1 MNNKITIGSR
11 GSKLSLAYANKV
23 ISLISGTDLVA
34 GKRIIIQTI
43 KTSGDLFQDKKI
55 SEIGGKDLFCKEIEE
70 KLNRREIDIAVHSLK
85 DMDSV
90 ETRGLSIQAYIKRND
105 PRESFV
111 SKKFEKLSELKNVKI
126 GSSSRRRELQLKS
139 FNKNLK
145 IESIRGNIDTRISKV
160 EKGEYDGVI
169 LAEAGLKTLKLENYV
184 KEIFSIKEFIPTAGQ
199 GIIAV
204 QCRKDDEDIKKILNQ
219 LNHYE
224 TQLCALAE
232 RNFLKTIGGDCD
244 TAVGCSA
251 ILNRDIIQIKAQL
264 FSDDGKK
271 VFNIEK
277 HGEANKPELIG
288 KLAGQEILKKSGNN
302 FKKLCESKLISSASK
317 PSSINGNS

>member
-1 MNNKITIGSR
+1 MNNKITIGTR

-23 ISLISGTDLVA
+23 ISLISNVGLTEH
-34 GKRIIIQTI
+34 KRIIIETI
-43 KTSGDLFQDKKI
+43 KTSGDLFQNKKI
-55 SEIGGKDLFCKEIEE
+55 SEIGGKNLFCKEIEE
-70 KLNRREIDIAVHSLK
+70 KLIRREIDIAVHSLK

-90 ETRGLSIQAYIKRND
+90 ETRGLGIQAYIKRND

-111 SKKFEKLSELKNVKI
+111 SKKFANLSELKNVKI

-145 IESIRGNIDTRISKV
+145 VESIRGNIDTRILKV

-169 LAEAGLKTLKLENYV
+169 LALAGLKMLKLEKYV
-184 KEIFSIKEFIPTAGQ
+184 KEIFSLKDFIPTVGQ

-204 QCRKDDEDIKKILNQ
+204 QCRDDDEYIKKILRKINDK
-219 LNHYE
+219 E
-224 TQLCALAE
+224 TEICALAE
-232 RNFLKTIGGDCD
+232 RSFLKTLGGDCD

-251 ILNRDIIQIKAQL
+251 ILKKDNIELNAQL

-271 VFNIEK
+271 VFNVFK
-277 HGEANKPELIG
+277 LGNPNQPQLVG
-288 KLAGQEILKKSGNN
+288 KLAGEEILKKSKNS
-302 FKKLCESKLISSASK
+302 FVKKR
-317 PSSINGNS
+317 